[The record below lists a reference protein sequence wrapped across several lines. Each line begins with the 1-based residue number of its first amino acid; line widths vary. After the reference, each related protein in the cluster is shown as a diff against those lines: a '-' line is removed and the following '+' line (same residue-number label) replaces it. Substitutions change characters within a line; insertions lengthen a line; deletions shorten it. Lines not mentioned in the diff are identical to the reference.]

1 MVDLGIS
8 DETAGGILI
17 CTAGEPG
24 TPPNGDLY
32 LFEIP
37 EIGCLVAA
45 DERFHLEFDW
55 GLLLIVM
62 VMIQ

>member
-1 MVDLGIS
+1 ML
-8 DETAGGILI
+8 

-45 DERFHLEFDW
+45 DERFHLEFDVDRY
-55 GLLLIVM
+55 GDDPVAMLEV
-62 VMIQ
+62 VS

>member
-1 MVDLGIS
+1 ML
-8 DETAGGILI
+8 

-45 DERFHLEFDW
+45 DERCHLEVDC
-55 GLLLIVM
+55 GLLLIDL